1 MEGLRFTRVTR
12 PARFVRPMALVSA
25 VVALLAALHLCSGP
39 VGHPSASPAH
49 HARGGSAAS
58 AAGHAPE
65 HARARPA
72 AVVPAYG
79 PAAASASGPV
89 HGPGYGTTASG
100 PVPAGPAAAG
110 PATGGPAAVP
120 VDRYS
125 CPYDDAECDLVPP
138 LEPAVLTA
146 TPPDPPPAGDGPV
159 PLGPVPGA
167 VRPDGVRPV
176 PRAPDLHVLQVLRT

>member
-1 MEGLRFTRVTR
+1 MEGLRHIRITR

-39 VGHPSASPAH
+39 VGHPSALPVHHAQDGSPA
-49 HARGGSAAS
+49 SA
-58 AAGHAPE
+58 AAGHAPG
-65 HARARPA
+65 HTRARPA

-79 PAAASASGPV
+79 PAVASVFGPAYA
-89 HGPGYGTTASG
+89 PTASG
-100 PVPAGPAAAG
+100 PVPVGPAAD
-110 PATGGPAAVP
+110 GPAAVP

-146 TPPDPPPAGDGPV
+146 TPPDPPPAGDGPA

-167 VRPDGVRPV
+167 VLPDGVRPV

>member
-1 MEGLRFTRVTR
+1 MEGLRLIRITR

-39 VGHPSASPAH
+39 VGHPSATPAH
-49 HARGGSAAS
+49 QTQGGSATS

-65 HARARPA
+65 HAWARPA
-72 AVVPAYG
+72 ALVPAYG
-79 PAAASASGPV
+79 PAAASASGQA

-100 PVPAGPAAAG
+100 PVPA
-110 PATGGPAAVP
+110 GPAAVP

-146 TPPDPPPAGDGPV
+146 TPPDPPPAGDGPA
-159 PLGPVPGA
+159 PLGPAPGT
-167 VRPDGVRPV
+167 VRPDGVQPP